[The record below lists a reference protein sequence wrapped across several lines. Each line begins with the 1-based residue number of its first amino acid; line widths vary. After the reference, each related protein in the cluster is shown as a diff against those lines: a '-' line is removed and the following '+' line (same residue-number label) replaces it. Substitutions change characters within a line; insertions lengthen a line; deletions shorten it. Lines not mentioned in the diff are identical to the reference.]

1 MYEQLQT
8 EKKSDNVKI
17 EELSTYEMVKRI
29 NSFDKT
35 VAYSVEKSLK
45 SIAALVDMIV
55 EKIRNGG
62 RLFYVGAGSSGR
74 LGVLD
79 AAECPPTYG
88 VSPELVQGVMIGG
101 DGALRSAVEAA
112 EDDAE
117 DGIRQL
123 KERNFSD
130 KDVCVGISAS
140 GCARSVYGALEY
152 ANFIGA
158 VSAAL
163 VCNLNSRLAEVAK
176 YTVEIDVGSEV
187 IMGSTRM
194 KSGTAQKMVLNM
206 LSTSVMVKLGR
217 VKDNMM
223 IYMRPTNMKL
233 KERAVRIVSDV
244 MNISEEQAR
253 EVLIRHSYNL
263 GEIFDQYLNNTSVNR
278 YTEEKI

>member
-1 MYEQLQT
+1 MYERLQT
-8 EKKSDNVKI
+8 EKKSDDVKI
-17 EELSTYEMVKRI
+17 EELSTYEMVKKI

-45 SIAALVDMIV
+45 SIATLVDVIV
-55 EKIRNGG
+55 EKIKNGG
-62 RLFYVGAGSSGR
+62 RLFYIGAGSSGR

-101 DGALRSAVEAA
+101 DCALRFAVEAA

-117 DGIRQL
+117 DGISQL
-123 KERNFSD
+123 KERNFCA

-140 GCARSVYGALEY
+140 GCARSVCGALEY
-152 ANFIGA
+152 ANAIGA

-163 VCNLNSRLAEVAK
+163 VCNLNSKLSEVAQ
-176 YTVEIDVGSEV
+176 YAVEIDVGPEV

-233 KERAVRIVSDV
+233 RERAVRIVSVV
-244 MNISEEQAR
+244 MNVSERQAR
-253 EVLIRHSYNL
+253 MVLAKHSYDL
-263 GEIFDQYLNNTSVNR
+263 GEIFDQYLNNTS
-278 YTEEKI
+278 I

>member
-1 MYEQLQT
+1 MYERLQT
-8 EKKSDNVKI
+8 EKKSDNIKI
-17 EELSTYEMVKRI
+17 EELSTYEMVKKI

-35 VAYSVEKSLK
+35 VAYSVEKSLG
-45 SIAALVDMIV
+45 SIAVLVDVVV
-55 EKIRNGG
+55 EKIKNGG
-62 RLFYVGAGSSGR
+62 RLFYIGAGSSGR

-101 DGALRSAVEAA
+101 DCALRSAIEAA

-117 DGIRQL
+117 DGISQL
-123 KERNFSD
+123 KERNFGI

-140 GCARSVYGALEY
+140 GCARSVYGALRY
-152 ANFIGA
+152 VNTIGA

-163 VCNLNSRLAEVAK
+163 VCNLNSKLAEIAK
-176 YTVEIDVGSEV
+176 YTVEIDVGPEV

-244 MNISEEQAR
+244 MNVSEEQAR
-253 EVLIRHSYNL
+253 KVLAKHSYNL
-263 GEIFDQYLNNTSVNR
+263 GEIFDQYLNDAS
-278 YTEEKI
+278 I